1 MAILDEI
8 STILMITVMVF
19 SWVLPGR
26 SLPCFASRERRYVSG
41 GKNQALLG
49 HVIVSQSGTSGV
61 RCAVLC
67 SIHSQCL
74 SFNHREQGGTCQL
87 NGATMESSPGSL
99 QPAAGFS
106 YFGTHGVSDDF
117 FIKIVTITSHIETLS
132 IFCDMGGSRLLRG
145 QSCKLQRCGTSIS
158 SFMLSKV

>member
-8 STILMITVMVF
+8 STVFLITVTTF
-19 SWVLPGR
+19 TWILPGE
-26 SLPCFASRERRYVSG
+26 SASCFGSRERRYVSG

-49 HVIVSQSGTSGV
+49 HVIESQPGTSGV

-106 YFGTHGVSDDF
+106 YFGTHEVSSDF
-117 FIKIVTITSHIETLS
+117 YRKCDITGH
-132 IFCDMGGSRLLRG
+132 F
-145 QSCKLQRCGTSIS
+145 
-158 SFMLSKV
+158 

>member
-19 SWVLPGR
+19 SWVLPGG
-26 SLPCFASRERRYVSG
+26 SVPCFASRERRYVSG

-49 HVIVSQSGTSGV
+49 HVIESQAGASGV
-61 RCAVLC
+61 QCAVLC
-67 SIHSQCL
+67 LRHSQCL

-99 QPAAGFS
+99 QLAAGFS
-106 YFGTHGVSDDF
+106 YFGTHEVSSDF
-117 FIKIVTITSHIETLS
+117 YPKCVNY
-132 IFCDMGGSRLLRG
+132 R
-145 QSCKLQRCGTSIS
+145 
-158 SFMLSKV
+158 SFGNFRYIL

>member
-8 STILMITVMVF
+8 STVLLITVILI
-19 SWVLPGR
+19 LPGE
-26 SLPCFASRERRYVSG
+26 SASCIASREKRYVSG

-49 HVIVSQSGTSGV
+49 HVIGSQSGTSRV

-106 YFGTHGVSDDF
+106 YFGTQEVSSDF
-117 FIKIVTITSHIETLS
+117 YQN
-132 IFCDMGGSRLLRG
+132 CDNCPSL
-145 QSCKLQRCGTSIS
+145 
-158 SFMLSKV
+158 

>member
-8 STILMITVMVF
+8 STFFLITMITF
-19 SWVLPGR
+19 SWILPGE
-26 SLPCFASRERRYVSG
+26 SASCFGSRERRYVSG

-49 HVIVSQSGTSGV
+49 NVIESQSGTSGV

-87 NGATMESSPGSL
+87 NGATMESSLGSL

-106 YFGTHGVSDDF
+106 YFAANGVSNDCYQNCN
-117 FIKIVTITSHIETLS
+117 SYHS
-132 IFCDMGGSRLLRG
+132 M
-145 QSCKLQRCGTSIS
+145 
-158 SFMLSKV
+158 